1 MPPTLTEEAQVPA
14 NRVRRDAGP
23 AAPVAEAPQANG
35 HGPKI
40 VASPVR
46 PGSDSG
52 RRSDRQ
58 ASSWP
63 IDPIAVLAG
72 FVGTVLAGITV
83 LVAYAGSLWLG
94 AILPDTVG
102 GAFAALTR
110 NAATEV
116 VGDAFAGALTLH
128 FVVGLLLALGYG
140 AVVPRLSGPGWRR
153 GVFFA
158 LAPWTLS
165 VGVLLPALGGG
176 PFGLGLGAGLLP
188 AIGNLVAHVVYG
200 AALGAVYACRG
211 IPDLAE
217 PDEASMLACAGA
229 ERGIVI
235 GVVLGGALGAAA
247 AVALGLLAV
256 GEAARAPGT
265 TLLVGTAG
273 GATLGGF
280 VGSFL
285 GLSQGAYQ

>member
-1 MPPTLTEEAQVPA
+1 MRAHDSYHVVWMERRAVTADWGWA
-14 NRVRRDAGP
+14 NR
-23 AAPVAEAPQANG
+23 
-35 HGPKI
+35 
-40 VASPVR
+40 
-46 PGSDSG
+46 
-52 RRSDRQ
+52 
-58 ASSWP
+58 
-63 IDPIAVLAG
+63 AVLAG
-72 FVGTVLAGITV
+72 FVGTALAGITV

-94 AILPDTVG
+94 AVLPDAAG
-102 GAFAALTR
+102 GAFAALAR

-116 VGDAFAGALTLH
+116 VGDAFAGALALH
-128 FVVGLLLALGYG
+128 LVVGLLLALGYG
-140 AVVPRLSGPGWRR
+140 AVAEPRLPGSGWRQ
-153 GVFFA
+153 GVLFA

-176 PFGLGLGAGLLP
+176 PFGLALGAGMLP
-188 AIGNLVAHVVYG
+188 LVGSLVAHVVYG
-200 AALGAVYACRG
+200 ATLGAVYACRG

-217 PDEASMLACAGA
+217 PDEASVLACAGA

-247 AVALGLLAV
+247 AVALGVLAV

-265 TLLVGTAG
+265 ALLVGTAG

>member
-1 MPPTLTEEAQVPA
+1 MPTSTVQRDTDLAA
-14 NRVRRDAGP
+14 RVADAP
-23 AAPVAEAPQANG
+23 RSNG
-35 HGPKI
+35 HGPNI
-40 VASPVR
+40 VAPSVQ
-46 PGSDSG
+46 PGSDPS
-52 RRSDRQ
+52 RRVDRQ

-94 AILPDTVG
+94 AVLPDAVG
-102 GAFAALTR
+102 GSFAALTR

-116 VGDAFAGALTLH
+116 IGDAFAGALTLH

-188 AIGNLVAHVVYG
+188 AVGNLVAHVVYG
-200 AALGAVYACRG
+200 AALGAVYTCRG

-217 PDEASMLACAGA
+217 PDEASALACAGA

-235 GVVLGGALGAAA
+235 GVVVGGALGGAA

-256 GEAARAPGT
+256 GEVARAPGT
-265 TLLVGTAG
+265 ALLVGTAG